1 MCNMYIGEAWLSYM
15 VCDECM
21 YINEAWLSYMVCN
34 ECMYIG
40 EAWTSYMICGE
51 LKACDVNDF
60 RGVIDSILFIR
71 PYVNIQAL
79 EL

>member
-1 MCNMYIGEAWLSYM
+1 
-15 VCDECM
+15 
-21 YINEAWLSYMVCN
+21 
-34 ECMYIG
+34 
-40 EAWTSYMICGE
+40 MICGE